1 MTPVT
6 ATSSPSFSSNETE
19 VINLDPLEAE
29 ETLDQKLS
37 SAIAL
42 TPFNGINSPF
52 TPEARVLTTAESL
65 V

>member
-1 MTPVT
+1 MTPAT
-6 ATSSPSFSSNETE
+6 AISSPSFSSNETE
-19 VINLDPLEAE
+19 VVNLDPLEAE

-42 TPFNGINSPF
+42 TPFNVLTSPF
-52 TPEARVLTTAESL
+52 TPETRVLTTAESL